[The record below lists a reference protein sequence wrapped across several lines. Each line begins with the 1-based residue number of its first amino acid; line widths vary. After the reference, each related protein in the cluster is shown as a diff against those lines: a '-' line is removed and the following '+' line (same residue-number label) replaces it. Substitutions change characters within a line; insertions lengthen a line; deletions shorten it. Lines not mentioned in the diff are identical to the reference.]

1 MARTA
6 SKKIVKRGPKMAQI
20 AKYIQEA
27 IAKCQE
33 AFDMAHDEDD
43 TKTGADETACDIKT
57 TVETEDIKPTDV
69 AGDKT
74 DVAGDIIKTDVAV
87 TGNLVEVAA

>member
-1 MARTA
+1 
-6 SKKIVKRGPKMAQI
+6 MAQI

-43 TKTGADETACDIKT
+43 TKTGAEETIVETSAACDIKT
-57 TVETEDIKPTDV
+57 IVEDTAGNSDETTV
-69 AGDKT
+69 A
-74 DVAGDIIKTDVAV
+74 DVAV

>member
-6 SKKIVKRGPKMAQI
+6 SKKIDKRGPKMAQI

-33 AFDMAHDEDD
+33 AFDMAHDETGTEDEV
-43 TKTGADETACDIKT
+43 KTGADETSAACDIKT
-57 TVETEDIKPTDV
+57 IVEDTDG
-69 AGDKT
+69 AT
-74 DVAGDIIKTDVAV
+74 RADVAV
-87 TGNLVEVAA
+87 AGNLVEVAA

>member
-33 AFDMAHDEDD
+33 AYDMAHDEDD
-43 TKTGADETACDIKT
+43 TKTGTDETACDIKT
-57 TVETEDIKPTDV
+57 IVEDTAGNSV
-69 AGDKT
+69 A
-74 DVAGDIIKTDVAV
+74 DVAV

>member
-43 TKTGADETACDIKT
+43 TKTGTDETACDTKTGTDETACDIKT
-57 TVETEDIKPTDV
+57 DTAGNSV
-69 AGDKT
+69 A
-74 DVAGDIIKTDVAV
+74 DVAV

>member
-43 TKTGADETACDIKT
+43 TKTGADETTVEPEDTTACDIKT
-57 TVETEDIKPTDV
+57 IVEDTAGNSV
-69 AGDKT
+69 A
-74 DVAGDIIKTDVAV
+74 DVAV

>member
-33 AFDMAHDEDD
+33 AFDMAHDE
-43 TKTGADETACDIKT
+43 TGADETACDIKT
-57 TVETEDIKPTDV
+57 IVEDTTDDIKTIVEDTAGNSEDIKTTV
-69 AGDKT
+69 A
-74 DVAGDIIKTDVAV
+74 DVAV

>member
-33 AFDMAHDEDD
+33 AFDMAHDEGD
-43 TKTGADETACDIKT
+43 TGAEETIVETSAACDIKT
-57 TVETEDIKPTDV
+57 IVEDTAGNSDETTV
-69 AGDKT
+69 A
-74 DVAGDIIKTDVAV
+74 DVAV